1 MNMIKIKKNS
11 IQLFFIPSL
20 LMLLISSLPYASADG
35 GGTYSVYDTDSDGY
49 LDRTEYVKF
58 YDSKRKRSKNLDNW
72 VFDIVD
78 SDGDNKIS
86 EQEMVDALIKD
97 MKRKKQK

>member
-1 MNMIKIKKNS
+1 MS
-11 IQLFFIPSL
+11 ISKTQKDFIRIFFIPSVL
-20 LMLLISSLPYASADG
+20 VLSISSSPYTNADG
-35 GGTYSVYDTDSDGY
+35 GGTYSVYDKDRDGY
-49 LDRTEYVKF
+49 LDRAEYEKF

-72 VFDIVD
+72 MYETVD

-97 MKRKKQK
+97 MKHKKQK

>member
-1 MNMIKIKKNS
+1 MS
-11 IQLFFIPSL
+11 IFKTQKDFIRLFFMPFV
-20 LMLLISSLPYASADG
+20 LMLSISSSPYASADG

-49 LDRTEYVKF
+49 LDRMEYEQF
-58 YDSKRKRSKNLDNW
+58 YESKRKRSKNLDNW
-72 VFDIVD
+72 IFNTVD
-78 SDGDNKIS
+78 SDRDNKIS